1 MKSTVKLAKIGN
13 SKGIRLSKQ
22 LLQRYQINES
32 VEIETTS
39 DSIILRPLRDE
50 KLDWAST
57 YKQMAYAAEDWTV
70 WDAVAEEGLN
80 ELD

>member
-22 LLQRYQINES
+22 LLKRYQINES

-57 YKQMAYAAEDWTV
+57 YKQMADAAEDWTV

>member
-1 MKSTVKLAKIGN
+1 
-13 SKGIRLSKQ
+13 

-32 VEIETTS
+32 FEIETTP
-39 DSIILRPLRDE
+39 DSIILRPLRNE

-57 YKQMAYAAEDWTV
+57 YKQMADAAEDWTV

>member
-32 VEIETTS
+32 GEIETTS

-57 YKQMAYAAEDWTV
+57 YKQMADAAEDWTV

>member
-39 DSIILRPLRDE
+39 DSIILSPLRDE

-57 YKQMAYAAEDWTV
+57 YKQMADAAEDWTV

>member
-57 YKQMAYAAEDWTV
+57 YKQMADAADDWTV

>member
-57 YKQMAYAAEDWTV
+57 YKQMADAAEDWTV
-70 WDAVAEEGLN
+70 LDAVAEEGLN

>member
-32 VEIETTS
+32 VEIETTP
-39 DSIILRPLRDE
+39 DSIILRPLRNE

-57 YKQMAYAAEDWTV
+57 YKQMADAAEDWTV

>member
-57 YKQMAYAAEDWTV
+57 YKQMADAAEDWTV